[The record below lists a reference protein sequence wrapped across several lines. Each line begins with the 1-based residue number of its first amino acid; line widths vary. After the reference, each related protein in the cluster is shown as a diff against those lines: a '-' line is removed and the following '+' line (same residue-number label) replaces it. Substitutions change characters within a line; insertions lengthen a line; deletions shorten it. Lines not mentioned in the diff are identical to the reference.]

1 MNLIIDHQSQ
11 HLPINHHRLGLNHFS
26 YLAIFICCL
35 LLPFINQL
43 IFIMLLYLNL
53 HLLLVIIWSTYHLRN
68 LLPFRYHFIIYYW
81 HLRPYFSIHLYF
93 LATVL
98 KIKFNLLHFQ
108 LLHELSLILCQHHL
122 LLLMFRFVI
131 LLIDF
136 PSHTNHFFINLRL
149 LKILNILFS
158 SNILFIQVFIF

>member
-1 MNLIIDHQSQ
+1 
-11 HLPINHHRLGLNHFS
+11 
-26 YLAIFICCL
+26 
-35 LLPFINQL
+35 
-43 IFIMLLYLNL
+43 
-53 HLLLVIIWSTYHLRN
+53 
-68 LLPFRYHFIIYYW
+68 
-81 HLRPYFSIHLYF
+81 LRPYFSIHLYF